1 MTDSKAFKAYILER
15 GWTMEHLA
23 EALGIA
29 LSSLSYKVNNRRQF
43 RPTEIVAIKK
53 ILGMTAEDR
62 DRLFFAECVD
72 E

>member
-23 EALGIA
+23 EELGIA

-53 ILGMTAEDR
+53 LLDMTSEDR